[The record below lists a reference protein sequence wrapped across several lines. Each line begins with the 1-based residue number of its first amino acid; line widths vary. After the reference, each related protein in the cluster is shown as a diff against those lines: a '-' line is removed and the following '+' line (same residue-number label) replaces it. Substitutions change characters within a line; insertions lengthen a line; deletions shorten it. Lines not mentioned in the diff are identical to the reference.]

1 MQKRNEHIRRIEIL
15 LEEIIKNPTL
25 HVKWLNTLSYL
36 EHMGAKKIHKANL
49 GLYINERILSHAC
62 EEARH
67 AFFYKKSIRKIDPNI
82 PEDFNYSY
90 INLIAGFSSFKY
102 FQQLDLEV
110 LKYLKNFFKD
120 SNKSFLSFL
129 CYLYVTYLVEERA
142 DMVFNIYQERLEKLQ
157 NPINITSVI
166 KEEEKHLKEIFDMI
180 QKFDPKYDQHLMEL
194 SNLETNLFDWYL
206 NRLEKVVF
214 RSSEGLTTVH

>member
-1 MQKRNEHIRRIEIL
+1 
-15 LEEIIKNPTL
+15 
-25 HVKWLNTLSYL
+25 
-36 EHMGAKKIHKANL
+36 
-49 GLYINERILSHAC
+49 
-62 EEARH
+62 
-67 AFFYKKSIRKIDPNI
+67 
-82 PEDFNYSY
+82 
-90 INLIAGFSSFKY
+90 
-102 FQQLDLEV
+102 
-110 LKYLKNFFKD
+110 
-120 SNKSFLSFL
+120 
-129 CYLYVTYLVEERA
+129 VTYLIEERA

-166 KEEEKHLKEIFDMI
+166 KEEEKHHKEIFDMI

>member
-1 MQKRNEHIRRIEIL
+1 MLKRNEHIRRIEIL

-49 GLYINERILSHAC
+49 GLYVNEKILSHAC

-67 AFFYKKSIRKIDPNI
+67 AYFYKKSIRKIEPNL

-90 INLIAGFSSFKY
+90 SNLIAGFSSFKY
-102 FQQLDLEV
+102 FQRLDLEV
-110 LKYLKNFFKD
+110 LKYFQNKQKNF
-120 SNKSFLSFL
+120 NKNFLAFL
-129 CYLYVTYLVEERA
+129 CYLYVTYLIEERA

-157 NPINITSVI
+157 IPINILSII

-180 QKFDPKYDQHLMEL
+180 QKFDQEYDQHLQEL

-214 RSSEGLTTVH
+214 RSNEGLAKVH

>member
-1 MQKRNEHIRRIEIL
+1 
-15 LEEIIKNPTL
+15 
-25 HVKWLNTLSYL
+25 
-36 EHMGAKKIHKANL
+36 
-49 GLYINERILSHAC
+49 
-62 EEARH
+62 
-67 AFFYKKSIRKIDPNI
+67 
-82 PEDFNYSY
+82 
-90 INLIAGFSSFKY
+90 
-102 FQQLDLEV
+102 
-110 LKYLKNFFKD
+110 
-120 SNKSFLSFL
+120 
-129 CYLYVTYLVEERA
+129 VTYLIEERA

-180 QKFDPKYDQHLMEL
+180 QKFDQKYDQHLIEL

>member
-1 MQKRNEHIRRIEIL
+1 MLKRNEHIRRIEIL

-49 GLYINERILSHAC
+49 GLYVNEKILSHAC

-67 AFFYKKSIRKIDPNI
+67 AYFYKKSIRKIEPNL

-90 INLIAGFSSFKY
+90 SNLIAGFSSFKY
-102 FQQLDLEV
+102 FQRLDLEV
-110 LKYLKNFFKD
+110 LKYFQNKQKNF
-120 SNKSFLSFL
+120 NKNFLAFL
-129 CYLYVTYLVEERA
+129 CYLYVTYLIEERA

-157 NPINITSVI
+157 IPINILSVI

-180 QKFDPKYDQHLMEL
+180 QKFDQEYDQHLQEL

-214 RSSEGLTTVH
+214 RSNEGLAKVH

>member
-1 MQKRNEHIRRIEIL
+1 MLKRNEHIRRIEIL

-49 GLYINERILSHAC
+49 GLYVNEKILSHAC

-67 AFFYKKSIRKIDPNI
+67 AYFYKKSIRKIEPNL

-90 INLIAGFSSFKY
+90 SNLIAGFSSFKY
-102 FQQLDLEV
+102 FQRLDLEV
-110 LKYLKNFFKD
+110 LKYFQNKQKNF
-120 SNKSFLSFL
+120 NKNFLAFL
-129 CYLYVTYLVEERA
+129 CYLYVTYLIEERA

-157 NPINITSVI
+157 IPINILSVI
-166 KEEEKHLKEIFDMI
+166 KEEEKHLIEIFDMI
-180 QKFDPKYDQHLMEL
+180 QKFDQEYDQHLQEL

-214 RSSEGLTTVH
+214 RSNEGLAKVH